1 MKWFDEWFYRKVRWA
16 QTRGG
21 IENPEWKHH
30 EDFLDRIANYDDDS
44 EYCDR
49 NIKESGLQ
57 VIESDSHDLLDGLR
71 INIKKLHGGFVV
83 TFRHP
88 HDHNAHHIDEVK
100 QNSYIIQEDEDFNE
114 RLGKLLTME
123 LLK

>member
-30 EDFLDRIANYDDDS
+30 EDYLDSVAEES
-44 EYCDR
+44 EYCDA
-49 NIKESGLQ
+49 KESGLRL
-57 VIESDSHDLLDGLR
+57 VEGDPHDLNDGLR
-71 INIKKLHGGFVV
+71 IDVKKLNGGFVV

-88 HDHNAHHIDEVK
+88 HDHNSHHIDDIK
-100 QNSYIIQEDEDFNE
+100 KNSYIIRDDEDFNDK
-114 RLGKLLTME
+114 LGKLLTME